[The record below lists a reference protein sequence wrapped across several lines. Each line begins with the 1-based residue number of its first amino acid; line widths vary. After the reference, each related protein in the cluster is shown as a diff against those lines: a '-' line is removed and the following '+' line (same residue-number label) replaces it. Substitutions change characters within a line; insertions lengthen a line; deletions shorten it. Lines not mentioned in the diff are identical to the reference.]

1 VLPDGAL
8 WQGWAVR
15 RNRPEDQMDVRGRR
29 RRPNLKDIAS
39 STAVVL
45 ARMVCVVAGLAAMG
59 VGLVGMLAGT
69 GLGIWGASVGSVLL
83 LIGLPW
89 TWISVA
95 FVAGGFAALLVIG
108 AAAS

>member
-1 VLPDGAL
+1 VLRDGAL
-8 WQGWAVR
+8 WQGWLVR

-29 RRPNLKDIAS
+29 RRPSMKDIAS

-45 ARMVCVVAGLAAMG
+45 ARMICVVAGLAALG
-59 VGLVGMLAGT
+59 IGLVGMLAGT
-69 GLGIWGASVGSVLL
+69 GLGIWGASIGSVLL

-89 TWISVA
+89 TWVSLA
-95 FVAGGFAALLVIG
+95 FVAGGFVTLLVVG